1 MTGPVRLYLTGAD
14 GMLGTALTD
23 ALARNEKTAG
33 WRVTGVS
40 IRDFDIADRAALGA
54 SLKRCDP
61 DVVVHCAA
69 HAILDDCAADPRMAL
84 RVNVQGTHNV
94 AAACRRL
101 GRRMVYI
108 SSDYVFDGL
117 APPAGGYREDDVPN
131 PVSVYGL
138 TKLAGERITATVP
151 DHLVVRTAWLFG
163 GRDERTDLVLA
174 SVNALLAGRSPRLI
188 HDQFS
193 SPSYTGDVAG
203 ALTHLLAEST
213 TGTVHVVN
221 SGRANWLQV
230 GELLLEVLRDD
241 DIELDERRRVEPVA
255 LADAGLVD
263 ARPLDSALSN
273 EKLTR
278 LGYTMP
284 HWTDAVRAMWAA
296 LAPRLHP
303 PEREHLP

>member
-1 MTGPVRLYLTGAD
+1 V
-14 GMLGTALTD
+14 
-23 ALARNEKTAG
+23 
-33 WRVTGVS
+33 
-40 IRDFDIADRAALGA
+40 RDFDIADGAALRA
-54 SLKRCDP
+54 SLERCDP

-94 AAACRRL
+94 AAECRRL

-117 APPAGGYREDDVPN
+117 APPTGGYREDDVPN

-174 SVNALLAGRSPRLI
+174 SINAVLGGRRPRLI

-193 SPSYTGDVAG
+193 NPTYTGDVAG
-203 ALTHLLAEST
+203 ALTHLLAGSV
-213 TGTVHVVN
+213 TGTVHVVS
-221 SGRANWLQV
+221 SGRASWLQV
-230 GELLLEVLRDD
+230 GELLLDVLRDD
-241 DIELDERRRVEPVA
+241 GVELDERLGIEPVA
-255 LADAGLVD
+255 LSDAGLVD

-284 HWTDAVRAMWAA
+284 HWTDAVRAMWAT
-296 LAPRLHP
+296 LSPRLHS